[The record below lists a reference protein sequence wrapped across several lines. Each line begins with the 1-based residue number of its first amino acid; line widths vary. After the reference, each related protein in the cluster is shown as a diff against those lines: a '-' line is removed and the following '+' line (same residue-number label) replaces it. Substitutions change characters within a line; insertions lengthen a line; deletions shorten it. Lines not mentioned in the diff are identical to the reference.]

1 MTATKR
7 TDSAGQSPREPV
19 GPADSVDNTDLDA
32 PGFLGAQDAVPPGV
46 RRGPVWW
53 ARLKAA
59 FTGPAVLFSLIW
71 QVFLIYPILAVITAD
86 ASTART
92 ILGLVAI
99 AAFSVIY
106 LVGFSSPAV
115 TIDFPLHL
123 RRPGRRGAASGERD
137 ADGRDDEDV
146 AAETDLI
153 DRVGTELHNPD
164 GPAPLGLGY
173 LAALIVCALATIP
186 AGGPE
191 AAMTF
196 LPFLSCFVSAAW
208 PLRRSVP
215 ATLVLIGI
223 GVVTAYALDELGAL
237 IPALIVVPVA
247 LSMAGTRISVG
258 ISVREVHFRR
268 ALGVVEERER
278 VARDLHD
285 VLGHTLTALTI
296 RAQLAQAQLD
306 SDPEAA
312 RRELANI
319 EDLTRTA
326 LSEMRQTVSGMRV
339 ADPETE
345 LGHLSGALRSAGI
358 DLVVVGSS
366 SLVPDTHGELVAWTL
381 REAGT
386 NIVRHSGARHATV
399 EFTGGGVRITDDG
412 VGIDTRRADAA
423 TAGGQGLRG
432 LADRAAAAGAH
443 LTIHNRDADVDGD
456 GDGEG
461 DADAG
466 GRAGTVLDLRWAR

>member
-1 MTATKR
+1 M
-7 TDSAGQSPREPV
+7 
-19 GPADSVDNTDLDA
+19 
-32 PGFLGAQDAVPPGV
+32 PPGV

-137 ADGRDDEDV
+137 ADGRDDEDA

-186 AGGPE
+186 AGGGPE

-196 LPFLSCFVSAAW
+196 LPFLSCFVIAAW

-358 DLVVVGSS
+358 DLVVVVGSS

-456 GDGEG
+456 GEG

-466 GRAGTVLDLRWAR
+466 PAARLALSARNPDQVRARQSDGEVLVPPSLISKRVHFPSMSTSMA

>member
-7 TDSAGQSPREPV
+7 TDSAAAEAPV
-19 GPADSVDNTDLDA
+19 GPAA
-32 PGFLGAQDAVPPGV
+32 AERPV
-46 RRGPVWW
+46 RRRPAWW
-53 ARLKAA
+53 EHLKAA

-92 ILGLVAI
+92 VLGLVAI
-99 AAFSVIY
+99 AAFSGVY
-106 LVGFSSPAV
+106 LLGFSSRAV
-115 TIDFPLHL
+115 SVDFPLHL
-123 RRPGRRGAASGERD
+123 RDPGRRGP
-137 ADGRDDEDV
+137 
-146 AAETDLI
+146 AAETDLV
-153 DRVGTELHNPD
+153 DRVGTELRDTD

-186 AGGPE
+186 AGSLV

-196 LPFLSCFVSAAW
+196 LPFLSCFVVAAW
-208 PLRRSVP
+208 PLRQSVP

-223 GVVTAYALDELGAL
+223 GVVTAFALDEVGAL
-237 IPALIVVPVA
+237 IPALIAVPVA

-312 RRELANI
+312 RRELATI

-339 ADPETE
+339 ADPDTE

-366 SLVPDTHGELVAWTL
+366 SLIPDTHGELVAWTL

-423 TAGGQGLRG
+423 TYRTDAATSGGQGLRG

-443 LTIHNRDADVDGD
+443 LTIHNRDGETGGGD
-456 GDGEG
+456 GGDEG
-461 DADAG
+461 G
-466 GRAGTVLDLRWAR
+466 PAGTVLDLRWAR